1 MRNLALLPL
10 LVAAVACNRA
20 PADPRGVDRDETLLT
35 VTAAGRADT
44 RPDEARLQLGV
55 QSDGATSGEASRL
68 NREKMERVTAALSRL
83 GVKPDDL
90 QTRQLSLSRIDYG
103 RERGRFRA
111 YNTVEVTIRDMAKV
125 GEAVTVVTESGANLL
140 SGPDLRVSDRESAS
154 KSAYAAAY
162 KAARSR
168 AEAYAAAADLKIAR
182 VLGIYDGGEYGV
194 PSPPRY
200 VTMDAAAPTVAP
212 PPMEQAAP
220 PPPPGAPFSAGVNRT
235 EVRVRVD
242 FALERK

>member
-1 MRNLALLPL
+1 MRSLALLPL
-10 LVAAVACNRA
+10 LTVLAACDRA

-35 VTAAGRADT
+35 VTATGRADT

-55 QSDGATSGEASRL
+55 QSDAATSGEASRL
-68 NREKMERVTAALSRL
+68 NREKMERVSAALSSL
-83 GVKPDDL
+83 GVKQDDL
-90 QTRQLSLSRIDYG
+90 QTRNLSLSRIDYG

-125 GEAVTVVTESGANLL
+125 GEAVTAVTEAGANLL

-168 AEAYAAAADLKIAR
+168 AEAYASAADLKIAR
-182 VLGIYDGGEYGV
+182 VLGIYDGGEHGV
-194 PSPPRY
+194 PAPPRY
-200 VTMDAAAPTVAP
+200 VTMDASAAAVAP
-212 PPMEQAAP
+212 PPIEQAAP
-220 PPPPGAPFSAGVNRT
+220 PPPPGTPFSAGVNRT